1 MENKIVESCLVPV
14 RNIEKS
20 YFGKGAFNRA
30 MKPEQIDELLK
41 QGRIKQELITNL
53 TELFK
58 PLLLLLGE
66 KSTVKSGKR
75 CIDYDKV
82 KRQIARFPNFK
93 PEELAKKVGLDINNL
108 ENTPKKIEA
117 NNSVVQ
123 QYNTSSKGTST
134 GGSGM
139 GAMEKSDAEF
149 DAMINKSTET
159 KAPVNTNP
167 SNNVGPI
174 NDPNDQSTNADDQ
187 KRAYLK
193 SQLNLQNNPNVNTN
207 TNYPDDDE
215 NDQFG
220 LAKNKR

>member
-20 YFGKGAFNRA
+20 FFGRGLLNRQ
-30 MKPEQIDELLK
+30 MTPEKIDELLK
-41 QGRIKQELITNL
+41 QNPVKEELKKNL

-58 PLLLLLGE
+58 PLFLLLG
-66 KSTVKSGKR
+66 TLPFKSGKR

-82 KRQIARFPNFK
+82 KQQIGRFPNFK

-117 NNSVVQ
+117 NNAVVQ

-174 NDPNDQSTNADDQ
+174 NNPNNQSTNADDQ
-187 KRAYLK
+187 KRAEYLK
-193 SQLNLQNNPNVNTN
+193 SQLNLQNNPSTNTN
-207 TNYPDDDE
+207 TNYPDDDRYDE
-215 NDQFG
+215 FG